1 MAVSGRSRQ
10 SGWREQAP
18 PERAWKGRP
27 GRSRSARAA
36 EQDRAAR
43 GRHRRYVDVGDGRYA
58 LASVELKVLPHTR
71 RIRAYLRW
79 SDKGRSPTRYLGQ
92 VNQDSRT
99 KNLAAAWEVAIDKG
113 LVTSPPLPDG
123 SWASS
128 RGARSSMLGNRS
140 KDTRPEIRLRS
151 ILHRRGLRYR
161 VAIRPIPSLRRTADI
176 VFTRARVA
184 VFVDGCYW
192 HGCPDHY
199 RPSKRNIE
207 FWKEK
212 IEKNRSRDE
221 ETNRKLTQSGWTV
234 IRIWEHEELE
244 SAANRVLEAVEDT
257 RR

>member
-1 MAVSGRSRQ
+1 
-10 SGWREQAP
+10 
-18 PERAWKGRP
+18 
-27 GRSRSARAA
+27 
-36 EQDRAAR
+36 
-43 GRHRRYVDVGDGRYA
+43 
-58 LASVELKVLPHTR
+58 
-71 RIRAYLRW
+71 
-79 SDKGRSPTRYLGQ
+79 
-92 VNQDSRT
+92 
-99 KNLAAAWEVAIDKG
+99 
-113 LVTSPPLPDG
+113 
-123 SWASS
+123 
-128 RGARSSMLGNRS
+128 MLGNRS